1 MSVKRTIVFY
11 SFIIFSFVA
20 LIFRLFYIIDAE
32 SSIYAAQSSNSYKL
46 LIDKKRGNIY
56 DRNLVPLVS
65 SEATYRVAVLPSIQ
79 SKTYLHSVL
88 SEEKFNEI
96 SDKFSSGLPFTFETD
111 TFIEE
116 SADVEVYLIKKRYS
130 ETSIAS
136 HFIGYCDSG
145 LTYGISGIEK
155 AYDEVLNSQSASL
168 SLSYPIDAM
177 GRALSGTEPTVYD
190 EGYKSSA
197 GIALTLDAEIQKIAE
212 SAATMIEG
220 KGSILITDVNTG
232 EILAGVSLPEFDRSN
247 IAASI
252 ASNDSSLLNRNLC
265 AYNVGS
271 TYKII
276 VSAAALSK
284 GLSGSFSHNCEGSLL
299 LGETSFNCHKTE
311 GHGYLNMKTAFANSC
326 NPYFIKLGQS
336 VGAER
341 LLSLSSLFGLGK
353 PIELCSGISAAAGN
367 LPSSAEIKSSGDL
380 ANLSFGQGALMATPV
395 HIAKIISIIANGG
408 YNVEPSLVLGEVDTS
423 GKLIKQD
430 NSTEKTR
437 IISADIAKKIKEYML
452 YTVTNGTGRS
462 ADPENLGAGGK
473 TASAETG
480 WSIEGESIVQAWF
493 SGFYPAEKPKYAIV
507 VLSEGGNSG
516 AAACGPVFKKIC
528 DLLYQKGLAE

>member
-11 SFIIFSFVA
+11 SFIIFSFAA

-32 SSIYAAQSSNSYKL
+32 SSTYAAQSSNSYRL

-56 DRNLVPLVS
+56 DRNLVPIVS
-65 SEATYRVAVLPSIQ
+65 SETRYKVAVLPSIR
-79 SKTYLHSVL
+79 SKTYLNSVL
-88 SEEKFNEI
+88 SKEEFDKI

-111 TFIEE
+111 RFIDE
-116 SADVEVYLIKKRYS
+116 SADVEVYITYERYPQS
-130 ETSIAS
+130 TPAS

-155 AYDEVLNSQSASL
+155 AYDEILKKQSASL
-168 SLSYPIDAM
+168 SLGYAIDAM
-177 GRALSGTEPTVYD
+177 GRALSGIEPTVYA
-190 EGYKSSA
+190 EGYKSDA
-197 GIALTLDAEIQKIAE
+197 GIALTLDLQIQKIAE
-212 SAATMIEG
+212 NAAAMMGG
-220 KGSILITDVNTG
+220 KGSILITDVTTG
-232 EILAGVSLPEFDRSN
+232 EILAGVSLPEYDRNN
-247 IAASI
+247 IAESI
-252 ASNDSSLLNRNLC
+252 ELGDSSLLNRNLC

-284 GLSGSFSHNCEGSLL
+284 GISGAFLHNCEGNLL
-299 LGETSFNCHKTE
+299 IGNTCFNCHKSE

-341 LLSLSSLFGLGK
+341 LLSISSLFGLGK
-353 PIELCSGISAAAGN
+353 PIELCSGISAAAGK
-367 LPSSAEIKSSGDL
+367 LPSASEIKESGDL

-395 HIAKIISIIANGG
+395 HVAKIVSIIANGG
-408 YNVEPSLVLGEVDTS
+408 YNVEPSLVLDEVDAS
-423 GKLIKQD
+423 GKLVNQNK
-430 NSTEKTR
+430 NTEKTR
-437 IISADIAKKIKEYML
+437 IISADVAKKIKEYMI
-452 YTVTNGTGRS
+452 YTVTSGTGRS
-462 ADPENLGAGGK
+462 AAPDALLAGGK

-480 WSIEGESIVQAWF
+480 WSVGGEEMVQAWF

-516 AAACGPVFKKIC
+516 AATCGPVFKKIC
-528 DLLYQKGLAE
+528 DLLYQKGLAN

>member
-1 MSVKRTIVFY
+1 MSVKRTIFFY
-11 SFIIFSFVA
+11 SFIIFSFAA
-20 LIFRLFYIIDAE
+20 LIFRLFYIIDSE
-32 SSIYAAQSSNSYKL
+32 SSTYAAQNSNSYKL

-65 SEATYRVAVLPSIQ
+65 TETKYKVAVLPSIQ

-88 SEEKFNEI
+88 SEEKFAEI

-116 SADVEVYLIKKRYS
+116 SADVEVYMIKERYS
-130 ETSIAS
+130 KNASAS

-145 LTYGISGIEK
+145 LSYGISGIEK
-155 AYDEVLNSQSASL
+155 AYDSLLANQSASL
-168 SLSYPIDAM
+168 YLSYSIDAL
-177 GRALSGTEPTVYD
+177 GRALSGVEPTVYD
-190 EGYKSSA
+190 DGYKSSA
-197 GIALTLDAEIQKIAE
+197 GIALTIDAEIQKIAE
-212 SAATMIEG
+212 SAASMIEG
-220 KGSILITDVNTG
+220 KGSILVTNVETG
-232 EILAGVSLPEFDRSN
+232 EILAGVSLPEYDRSN

-252 ASNDSSLLNRNLC
+252 QSDDSSLLNRNLC

-276 VSAAALSK
+276 VCAAALSK
-284 GLSGSFSHNCEGSLL
+284 GLSGSFSHNCEGSLS
-299 LGETSFNCHKTE
+299 LGGTIFNCHKAE

-341 LLSLSSLFGLGK
+341 LLSISSLFGLGK
-353 PIELCSGISAAAGN
+353 PIELCSSISAAAGS
-367 LPSSAEIKSSGDL
+367 LPSCSQIQSGGDL
-380 ANLSFGQGALMATPV
+380 ANLSFGQGSLMATPV

-408 YNVEPSLVLGEVDTS
+408 YNVEPSLVLGEVDSS
-423 GKLIKQD
+423 GKLINEQK
-430 NSTEKTR
+430 NTEKTR
-437 IISADIAKKIKEYML
+437 IISADVAKQIKEYML

-462 ADPENLGAGGK
+462 AAPEALGAGGK

-480 WSIEGESIVQAWF
+480 WTVDGESLVQAWF
-493 SGFYPAEKPKYAIV
+493 SGFYPADKPKYAIV
-507 VLSEGGNSG
+507 ILSEGGNSG

-528 DLLYQKGLAE
+528 DLLYQKGLAS